1 VMWVMWNL
9 ISVRFEIVLVSVQD
23 RCTVCVEH
31 TTAQKSFWRHPME
44 LLNDVRHVE
53 SGFGLFGDSASVS
66 ARYEH
71 DLHQTFH
78 RLRNHFG
85 CTRWNSKV
93 MWSRGMSFRCV

>member
-1 VMWVMWNL
+1 
-9 ISVRFEIVLVSVQD
+9 VSVQD
-23 RCTVCVEH
+23 RCTVCVEY
-31 TTAQKSFWRHPME
+31 TMALKSFWWHPME
-44 LLNDVRHVE
+44 LLDDVRHVE
-53 SGFGLFGDSASVS
+53 SGFGLFGDSSSVG

-93 MWSRGMSFRCV
+93 MRSSGMSFQCVCKQS

>member
-1 VMWVMWNL
+1 MWNL
-9 ISVRFEIVLVSVQD
+9 ISVCFDIVLVSVQD

-31 TTAQKSFWRHPME
+31 TTAHKSFWRHPME
-44 LLNDVRHVE
+44 LLNDVCHVE

-78 RLRNHFG
+78 RLKNL
-85 CTRWNSKV
+85 
-93 MWSRGMSFRCV
+93 SRGT